1 MLVLAIDTSTRVG
14 GIAIVNE
21 KGVISEIRLNVSIEY
36 SERLLPEIDH
46 LLKLSGISINDIELF
61 AISKGPGSFTG
72 LRVGMSTV
80 KGLAFATGRPVVT
93 VSTLE
98 ALAWNIPFAQFP
110 VCPVIDARKG
120 EVFTALF
127 RWNKDHPL
135 RLMDD
140 SVINRT
146 KLKNVIKDIT
156 GDERFILIG
165 DGTRFYMNEEEFIIA
180 PPERNI
186 PSPACVGFI
195 GLRLAEKCVFEN
207 LIEIIPAYLR
217 RSQAEEKM
225 RE

>member
-21 KGVISEIRLNVSIEY
+21 GGVISEIRLSVSIEY

-46 LLKLSGISINDIELF
+46 LLELSGISINDIELF

-80 KGLAFATGRPVVT
+80 KGLAFATGRPVIT

-98 ALAWNIPFAQFP
+98 ALAWNMPFARFP
-110 VCPVIDARKG
+110 VCPVIDARKN

-127 RWNKDHPL
+127 RWNEDSPV

-146 KLKNVIKDIT
+146 ELKDIIRSIT

-165 DGTRFYMNEEEFIIA
+165 DGTKFYRDEAEFIIA

-195 GLRLAEKCVFEN
+195 GLRLAEKGIFEDPVK
-207 LIEIIPAYLR
+207 IIPAYLR